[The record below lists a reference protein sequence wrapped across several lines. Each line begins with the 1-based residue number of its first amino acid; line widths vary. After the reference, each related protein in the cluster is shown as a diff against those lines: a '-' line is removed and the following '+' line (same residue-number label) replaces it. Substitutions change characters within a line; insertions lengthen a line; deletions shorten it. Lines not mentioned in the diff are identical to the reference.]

1 MSQSGQSLS
10 KPNSGKEPWLAVNL
24 SSFWPGLGQLYAG
37 KLIRGWILIV
47 TQIILQS
54 LGVWL
59 IVFDTRTNLVGLGF
73 IFLIAAIII
82 SLGNLFDAYS
92 CTIKVNDISFERLR
106 KDNKD
111 PWLAVF
117 LSRIIPGLGHF
128 YIKKYLIGILLL
140 FLFIASSIFPLAP
153 IIFQGI
159 VAYHAYVASP
169 VRRERTKKTIIIV
182 AIFIILTA
190 LMIAPL
196 SSLSRNLVEARYTPS
211 GSMLPTLQIND
222 RLIINKWSYSFQEI
236 QRKDIVVFLPTE
248 KLKEQNFKDAFIS
261 RIIGLPGENIEVKG
275 GKVYVNNQPL
285 EENYIEEPPQYTF
298 SPVTVPPDSYFVL
311 GDNRNNSYDSHHWG
325 FVPRENIIGKATKRF
340 WPLERIGAIE

>member
-1 MSQSGQSLS
+1 MSQSGQILS
-10 KPNSGKEPWLAVNL
+10 QSNSGKEPWLAVNL
-24 SSFWPGLGQLYAG
+24 SSFWPGLGQLYGG
-37 KLIRGWILIV
+37 KSIRGWILIV
-47 TQIILQS
+47 TEILLLS

-59 IVFDTRTNLVGLGF
+59 IVFDTTTNTGLGF

-82 SLGNLFDAYS
+82 SLWNLFDAYS
-92 CTIKVNDISFERLR
+92 CTRKFNNLSFERLR

-128 YIKKYLIGILLL
+128 YLKKYLIGILLL
-140 FLFIASSIFPLAP
+140 VLFIASTIFPLAP

-159 VAYHAYVASP
+159 VAYYAYVASP
-169 VRRERTKKTIIIV
+169 VRRERTKNTIIIV

-190 LMIAPL
+190 LIAP
-196 SSLSRNLVEARYTPS
+196 LSRNLVEARYIPS

-261 RIIGLPGENIEVKG
+261 RIIGLPGDKIEVNG

-285 EENYIEEPPQYTF
+285 EENYIEEPPQY
-298 SPVTVPPDSYFVL
+298 SWGPVTVPPDSYTVL

-340 WPLERIGAIE
+340 WPLDRAGAIK